1 MGIKKNIETLTD
13 DASEYISAYI
23 DVLKLRLLERLSLL
37 LSDLL
42 SSLVFFH
49 LLFVAAIFVA
59 VALLLALAPLTGY
72 ICGALIIASLL
83 LLVSIVLSLFGRRI
97 FVNSIIVRM
106 SRILFSKDNY
116 DDETE

>member
-1 MGIKKNIETLTD
+1 MGIKKNIEILTD
-13 DASEYISAYI
+13 DASEYIDACL

-42 SSLVFFH
+42 SYLILLQ

-83 LLVSIVLSLFGRRI
+83 LLAAIVLSLFSRRI
-97 FVNSIIVRM
+97 FVNSIVARM

-116 DDETE
+116 DNETE